1 MHRISEDHF
10 KTVKPVKPVKPVVEL
25 FSHSNVDKNR
35 KSIHLKRKNEDRDPL
50 NFYETETIKC
60 SFCEKTF
67 LLPEDFKLHMDAFHN
82 TEHVK
87 QLKKNKVEIEYKVNS
102 KNLQCKICKNRPSF
116 KLDDHLDYHM
126 KTMHP
131 KHWKPKDI
139 TKPISSKGYKCLNCA
154 KEFST
159 PYSLVYHMKSVH
171 KDGNITGKYSIF
183 SNLEARG
190 QKGVVTET
198 HYENLNPANLDYRP
212 QKNLSLSR
220 IKR

>member
-1 MHRISEDHF
+1 MHRISEDHI
-10 KTVKPVKPVKPVVEL
+10 KPVKLVKPVVKF
-25 FSHSNVDKNR
+25 FSPSNVDKNR

-50 NFYETETIKC
+50 NFDETETINC

-102 KNLQCKICKNRPSF
+102 NNLRCKICKNKFF
-116 KLDDHLDYHM
+116 KMDDHLDYHM

-131 KHWKPKDI
+131 KVWKPKDI
-139 TKPISSKGYKCLNCA
+139 SKPIASKGYKCLSCA

-171 KDGNITGKYSIF
+171 KDGNITGMYAFYI
-183 SNLEARG
+183 
-190 QKGVVTET
+190 
-198 HYENLNPANLDYRP
+198 YENLNRANLVVFLASKILNYAE
-212 QKNLSLSR
+212 KNKNYLNNF
-220 IKR
+220 